1 MVLDASAI
9 LAYVH
14 NETGSEV
21 VGSAID
27 GGLVSTVNWSEVLQ
41 KAIQL
46 DIDTIG
52 MRDDFASIGL
62 QFVAFDIA
70 QAEIAG
76 AIWSQTRHYGLSL
89 ADRACLALAMHQ
101 QVAVL
106 TTDRAWDH
114 LDLDVDI
121 QMLR

>member
-14 NETGSEV
+14 DETGSEV

-46 DIDTIG
+46 EIDTIG

-76 AIWSQTRHYGLSL
+76 VIWSQTRHCGLSL

-106 TTDRAWDH
+106 TADRAWGD
-114 LDLDVDI
+114 LGLDVDI
-121 QMLR
+121 QLLR

>member
-106 TTDRAWDH
+106 TADRAWGH